1 MKTNNNTITEKII
14 TSSFEACGI
23 IEGFNGEENTDEDV
37 LAAFQ
42 YLIDT
47 GDVWTLQGFYGRTAH
62 QLIESGQCRHPLQ

>member
-1 MKTNNNTITEKII
+1 MDTTVDRII

-23 IEGFNGEENTDEDV
+23 IEGFNGEENTEEDV

-47 GDVWTLQGFYGRTAH
+47 GDVWSLQGFYGRTAH
-62 QLIESGQCRHPLQ
+62 QLIVEGRCRYPLQ